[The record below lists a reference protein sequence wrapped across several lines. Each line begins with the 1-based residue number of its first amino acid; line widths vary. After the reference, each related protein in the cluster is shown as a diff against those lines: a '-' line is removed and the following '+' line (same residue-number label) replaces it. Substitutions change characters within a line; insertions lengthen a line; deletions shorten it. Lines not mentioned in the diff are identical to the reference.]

1 MGLLHNLRIGT
12 RLGVGFGALL
22 LAFMALVGVVLYQ
35 LSGMAQRVNVL
46 ADVGVK
52 ELVDLNKITTAIA
65 ERGIA
70 ARHLVLEADPA
81 RQAQFLEQVKKAS
94 AEVDHHLKDMAS
106 VVARGSSSNNAQM
119 RQMVSAIR
127 DTEQRYLAIVAGVA
141 EAVASGR
148 RAEAG
153 ERLLRECRPVFDQI
167 FAQAK
172 ALEVEVEKA
181 TNEHGARADAA
192 YEQARVTTLALA
204 AVILLL
210 GALASWVL
218 TRSIVDP
225 IREAVD
231 ATRTVAAGDL
241 SRTVQIKRRDET
253 GELLSAL
260 NGMTEN
266 LSRVVAGVRSASD
279 AIATGTGQIASGNA
293 DLSQRTETQA
303 SNLQETAASMEQ
315 LNTTVR
321 HNAETAAQAADLA
334 RAASSA
340 AERGGAAVGQ
350 VVSTMEE
357 ISQSSRKVVDIIA
370 VIDGIAFQTNILA
383 LNAAV
388 EAARAGEQGRG
399 FAVVAG
405 EVRVLAQRSAAAAK
419 EIKQLIAASA
429 DRVEDGT
436 RLVADAGSAMDDI
449 MAQVRRVNDLIEGIN
464 QATTQQTAGISQVNT
479 AVAQLDQ
486 ATQQNAALVEE
497 SAAAAESLRQQA
509 RQLVDAVGA
518 FRLPADAVAAESI
531 AKASASSR
539 HAAGSRTAGA
549 AGSTGGA
556 GGRSAKA
563 LPVSSKAEGDWD
575 TF

>member
-1 MGLLHNLRIGT
+1 MGALHNLRIGT
-12 RLGVGFGALL
+12 RLGLGFGSLL
-22 LAFMALVGVVLYQ
+22 LAVAALVAVVLFQ
-35 LSGMAQRVNVL
+35 LGGMANRVNVL

-52 ELVDLNKITTAIA
+52 ELVDLNKITTAIG

-70 ARHLVLEADPA
+70 ARHLVLESEPA
-81 RQAQFLEQVKKAS
+81 RQAQYLEQVKKAS
-94 AEVDHHLKDMAS
+94 AAIDASLKDMAA

-119 RQMVSAIR
+119 RQMVAGIR
-127 DTEQRYLAIVAGVA
+127 DTEQKYLTIVASVA
-141 EAVASGR
+141 ESVQAGR
-148 RAEAG
+148 KAEAADK
-153 ERLLRECRPVFDQI
+153 LLRDCRPVFEQI
-167 FAQAK
+167 FAQAM

-181 TNEHGARADAA
+181 TTEHSARADDA
-192 YEQARVTTLALA
+192 YNQARMTTLLVAAAIIVLGGFSAL
-204 AVILLL
+204 
-210 GALASWVL
+210 VL
-218 TRSIVDP
+218 TRSIVQP
-225 IREAVD
+225 LREAVE
-231 ATRTVAAGDL
+231 ATKTVAAGDL
-241 SRTVQIKRRDET
+241 SRTLNVKRRDET
-253 GELLSAL
+253 GELLAAL
-260 NGMTEN
+260 NAMTEN
-266 LSRVVAGVRSASD
+266 LSKVVSGVRSASD

-303 SNLQETAASMEQ
+303 SNLQETAASMEE

-321 HNAETAAQAADLA
+321 HNAETASQAADLA
-334 RAASSA
+334 RSASEA
-340 AERGGAAVGQ
+340 AERGGSAVGQ
-350 VVSTMEE
+350 VVSTMDE

-419 EIKQLIAASA
+419 EIKQLIAASS
-429 DRVEDGT
+429 DRVADGT

-449 MAQVRRVNDLIEGIN
+449 LAQVRRVNDLIEGIN
-464 QATTQQTAGISQVNT
+464 QATAQQTAGIGQVNA

-518 FRLPADAVAAESI
+518 FRLPMDTVAAESI
-531 AKASASSR
+531 AKAAASSR
-539 HAAGSRTAGA
+539 GAGVSRSGA
-549 AGSTGGA
+549 A
-556 GGRSAKA
+556 AKA
-563 LPVSSKAEGDWD
+563 KPAAAAKSGGDGEWD

>member
-1 MGLLHNLRIGT
+1 MGALHNLRIGT
-12 RLGVGFGALL
+12 RLGMGFGSIL
-22 LAFMALVGVVLYQ
+22 LAVAVLVAVVLVQ
-35 LSGMAQRVNVL
+35 LSGMANRVNVL

-52 ELVDLNKITTAIA
+52 ELVDLNKITSALA

-70 ARHLVLEADPA
+70 ARHLVLEQDAAKHSQYID
-81 RQAQFLEQVKKAS
+81 QVKKAS
-94 AEVDHHLKDMAS
+94 AAVDAGLKDMTE

-119 RQMVSAIR
+119 RQMLVGIR
-127 DTEQRYLAIVAGVA
+127 ETEQKYLLVVASIA
-141 EAVASGR
+141 EAVNTGR
-148 RAEAG
+148 KAEAADK
-153 ERLLRECRPVFDQI
+153 LLRECKPVFEQI
-167 FAQAK
+167 FSQTL
-172 ALEVEVEKA
+172 ALEKEVEKA
-181 TNEHGARADAA
+181 TSEHADKADAA
-192 YEQARVTTLALA
+192 YAQARTTALVAAALIIVLGGLA
-204 AVILLL
+204 A
-210 GALASWVL
+210 WML

-225 IREAVD
+225 LREAVD
-231 ATRTVAAGDL
+231 AARTVAAGDL
-241 SRTVQIKRRDET
+241 SRTLSIKRRDET
-253 GELLSAL
+253 GELLAAL
-260 NGMTEN
+260 NAMTDN
-266 LSRVVAGVRSASD
+266 LSKVVAGVRSASD

-303 SNLQETAASMEQ
+303 SNLQETAASMEE

-321 HNAETAAQAADLA
+321 HNAETASQAAELAQAASD
-334 RAASSA
+334 A

-357 ISQSSRKVVDIIA
+357 ISHSSRKVVDIIA

-419 EIKQLIAASA
+419 EIKQLIAAST
-429 DRVEDGT
+429 DRVDDGT
-436 RLVADAGSAMDDI
+436 RLVADAGRAMDDI
-449 MAQVRRVNDLIEGIN
+449 LSQVRRVNDLIEGIN
-464 QATTQQTAGISQVNT
+464 QATTQQTAGISQVNS

-509 RQLVDAVGA
+509 RGLVDAVGA
-518 FRLPADAVAAESI
+518 FRLPADVVAADSI

-539 HAAGSRTAGA
+539 SAASPGFSTPRSLAKPKTAA
-549 AGSTGGA
+549 AS
-556 GGRSAKA
+556 
-563 LPVSSKAEGDWD
+563 SSKADGDWD

>member
-12 RLGVGFGALL
+12 RLGLGFGALL
-22 LAFMALVGVVLYQ
+22 LAFMAMVAVVLYQ

-52 ELVDLNKITTAIA
+52 ELVDLNKITTTIA

-70 ARHLVLEADPA
+70 ARHLVLESDPA
-81 RQAQFLEQVKKAS
+81 RQAQFLDQVKKANGDLD
-94 AEVDHHLKDMAS
+94 AHLKEMAA

-119 RQMVSAIR
+119 RQMVAGIR
-127 DTEQRYLAIVAGVA
+127 ETEQKYLTIVAGVA
-141 EAVASGR
+141 EAVAAGR

-153 ERLLRECRPVFDQI
+153 DRLLRECRPVFDQI

-181 TNEHGARADAA
+181 TSEHASRADAA
-192 YEQARVTTLALA
+192 YEQARLTTLVMA
-204 AVILLL
+204 AVILLI
-210 GALASWVL
+210 GAGASWVL
-218 TRSIVDP
+218 TRSIVEP
-225 IREAVD
+225 IHEAVE
-231 ATRTVAAGDL
+231 ATRTVASGDL
-241 SRTVQIKRRDET
+241 SRAVQIKRRDET
-253 GELLSAL
+253 GELLAAL

-303 SNLQETAASMEQ
+303 SNLQETAASMEE

-321 HNAETAAQAADLA
+321 HNAETAAQAAELA

-518 FRLPADAVAAESI
+518 FRLQADAVAAESI
-531 AKASASSR
+531 AKAAASSR
-539 HAAGSRTAGA
+539 HHASAARPAAASARPKATATPTK
-549 AGSTGGA
+549 S
-556 GGRSAKA
+556 
-563 LPVSSKAEGDWD
+563 EGDWD